1 METLIQKLNE
11 ASFAYYNGRPIM
23 TDHEWDAM
31 FDKLKAEEK
40 RTGIV
45 LPDSPTNNV
54 GANAKGKKIAHEYPA
69 LSLDKTKSIDD
80 ILKAFPDESVLMWKL
95 DGLTGQLTYENG
107 KLVIAATRG
116 NGEIGQ
122 DILEKT
128 PFISDI
134 PQSIPVSGKW
144 VIRGEIL
151 MSYSEFNRINDKYD
165 GIYENPRNLASG
177 TLSSDLAVLK
187 DRKLEFHAF
196 NLVHFENT
204 NLPTFQ
210 DRLDTMKTLGFDT
223 VDNIKCISQKL
234 LAKNIEAMTKEAL
247 TYDIPVDGLV
257 VADNNAAKY
266 DNLPGTGHHPNVKK
280 GYALKWQDEEVE
292 TTLREIEWSASRTGL
307 LNPVAVFDPVSL
319 EGTTVTRATLHNVSY
334 VEEKRLTP
342 GNHISVYKA
351 NKIIPAVATNLS
363 FNETPEVSYDKIICP
378 ACGKMAEAST
388 TKNAGRL
395 VKTMWCK
402 NPHCPAKA
410 IGKYVHFVERDC
422 MNIMG
427 LSEATIE
434 KMIDAGFIKE
444 FADFYR
450 FADDEAT
457 QKQMMSW
464 EGFGEKAVTNLVAAI
479 RRSAQNVEFVPFIH
493 ALGISNIG
501 KGQAKLLLKYFS
513 CSVPQFLNTVC
524 KGFDYT
530 VINGIGD
537 VLSESLNDYITK
549 EMSHPDSEL
558 QNLLTTLH
566 FKTAETQKCIMQYD
580 DFEIWKNGNSYYVKD
595 NSNPENN
602 GKTVKCIKRIPIDET
617 NDIIALGGDYNGEEY
632 NEPYASAWN
641 IDVSSQ
647 PFEGKTFV
655 VTGSVEHF
663 ANRDAVH
670 QFIEDH
676 GGKTSGSVSKNT
688 SYLVNNDIT
697 STSGKNKKAK
707 ELGVPI
713 ISEQDL
719 LNMIK

>member
-1 METLIQKLNE
+1 M
-11 ASFAYYNGRPIM
+11 
-23 TDHEWDAM
+23 
-31 FDKLKAEEK
+31 
-40 RTGIV
+40 
-45 LPDSPTNNV
+45 
-54 GANAKGKKIAHEYPA
+54 
-69 LSLDKTKSIDD
+69 
-80 ILKAFPDESVLMWKL
+80 
-95 DGLTGQLTYENG
+95 
-107 KLVIAATRG
+107 
-116 NGEIGQ
+116 
-122 DILEKT
+122 
-128 PFISDI
+128 
-134 PQSIPVSGKW
+134 
-144 VIRGEIL
+144 
-151 MSYSEFNRINDKYD
+151 
-165 GIYENPRNLASG
+165 
-177 TLSSDLAVLK
+177 
-187 DRKLEFHAF
+187 
-196 NLVHFENT
+196 
-204 NLPTFQ
+204 
-210 DRLDTMKTLGFDT
+210 
-223 VDNIKCISQKL
+223 
-234 LAKNIEAMTKEAL
+234 
-247 TYDIPVDGLV
+247 
-257 VADNNAAKY
+257 
-266 DNLPGTGHHPNVKK
+266 
-280 GYALKWQDEEVE
+280 
-292 TTLREIEWSASRTGL
+292 
-307 LNPVAVFDPVSL
+307 
-319 EGTTVTRATLHNVSY
+319 
-334 VEEKRLTP
+334 
-342 GNHISVYKA
+342 
-351 NKIIPAVATNLS
+351 
-363 FNETPEVSYDKIICP
+363 
-378 ACGKMAEAST
+378 
-388 TKNAGRL
+388 
-395 VKTMWCK
+395 
-402 NPHCPAKA
+402 
-410 IGKYVHFVERDC
+410 
-422 MNIMG
+422 
-427 LSEATIE
+427 
-434 KMIDAGFIKE
+434 
-444 FADFYR
+444 
-450 FADDEAT
+450 
-457 QKQMMSW
+457 
-464 EGFGEKAVTNLVAAI
+464 
-479 RRSAQNVEFVPFIH
+479 PFIH

-719 LNMIK
+719 LNMIE